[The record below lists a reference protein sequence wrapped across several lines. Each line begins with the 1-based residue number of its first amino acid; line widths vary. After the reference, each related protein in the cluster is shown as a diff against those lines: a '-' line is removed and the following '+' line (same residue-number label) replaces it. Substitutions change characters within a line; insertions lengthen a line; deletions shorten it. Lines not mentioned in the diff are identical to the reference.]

1 MTTPWRE
8 LTLFGGWAKAQIP
21 PPIES
26 GVEASLAM
34 PFVSI
39 ATSKPSVTVVLD
51 RVPSGLSVYA
61 VYSPYWHP
69 VTGAYFPGEYRY
81 PHQWF
86 RGPFME
92 RWKYTTQVSFHPVLC
107 EIIKASAARRAAPTF
122 RQRMYQASAMSTRE
136 QSGAPP
142 HLRGHLRHL
151 FVRWWYTLLVRFH
164 PVLREL
170 VKTYAARIT
179 PVVPTNPDT
188 QAEKAPS
195 ESTG

>member
-39 ATSKPSVTVVLD
+39 ARNKPYVIIVPD
-51 RVPSGLSVYA
+51 HVPSELSVYA
-61 VYSPYWHP
+61 VYSSYGHP
-69 VTGAYFPGEYRY
+69 VTEAYFPGEYRY
-81 PHQWF
+81 PLQWF
-86 RGPFME
+86 RGPFVE
-92 RWKYTTQVSFHPVLC
+92 RWKYTTQVHFHPVLC

-122 RQRMYQASAMSTRE
+122 RQRRYLASAMSTRE
-136 QSGAPP
+136 QSKAPP

-170 VKTYAARIT
+170 VNMYAARIT
-179 PVVPTNPDT
+179 PMVPTNPDT
-188 QAEKAPS
+188 QVKKTPG